1 VLSREETNTNFIV
14 FGLTRPVLE
23 PTIYALEVSM
33 LTITPLMRLVYKE
46 IKIVNKYGLMK
57 VDALL
62 QAQ

>member
-14 FGLTRPVLE
+14 FGLTQPVLE